1 MIMEVTILGRG
12 ESLKKLDKFESD
24 CSDVIL
30 VNEFWKT
37 SGNPCDYYKI
47 PEISKFITGKDITL
61 VGTPA
66 MGSGL
71 SMTQNIESE
80 HNVKHKFTT
89 NFAVGSGSDRD
100 SYPVGGWGVFP
111 QECLEDYKYAHL
123 SGELKQDD
131 VYPGV
136 WKYGCVRGSLAW
148 AIMLAVDYYKADKV
162 TIFGQDFY
170 EKDYMVPQ
178 DYDYET
184 ERKQTQSIKN
194 DFSLLFKFFN
204 KVEFVLHTV
213 SSYNPDLENVTIL

>member
-162 TIFGQDFY
+162 TIFGQDFL
-170 EKDYMVPQ
+170 
-178 DYDYET
+178 
-184 ERKQTQSIKN
+184 
-194 DFSLLFKFFN
+194 SLI
-204 KVEFVLHTV
+204 H
-213 SSYNPDLENVTIL
+213 I